1 MRRKVTLSEVADSAG
16 VSVQTVSNVVN
27 NKPVVS
33 EETRQL
39 VLTHLSECGYRG
51 NAVAR
56 SLKTNKSRL
65 IGLVVPSMTNSMYAE
80 VAETIVHE
88 AEKRGYTVMMAVTM
102 RDAQSELELVNTI
115 VDHNVA
121 GVLMSSSDPNAQASK
136 MVLNEGVP
144 YVELL
149 NRTGE
154 AGCDVFEADN
164 RRGAQDAV
172 AYLISLGHRQIAHI
186 CGLPNSTGT
195 GRREG
200 FELALAGA
208 GLRDL
213 PELMISGEYTR
224 QGGRIACEKLLA
236 TGRSFSAIFCAS
248 DLMAYG
254 AMEALASHKLMVPE
268 DVSIVGFDDMSMSSL
283 PGINLTTVS
292 FDPVKTGK
300 RAIEQLIRRIEKPS
314 AASASEVH
322 EIAACSLVKR
332 GSTTFASA
340 GVQGSAA
347 ESSEEITEE
356 TTEETTEGSDRGIAF
371 GRGKKKKNTRS

>member
-1 MRRKVTLSEVADSAG
+1 MRRKVTLSEVAESAG

-39 VLTHLSECGYRG
+39 VLTHLSQCGYRG

-80 VAETIVHE
+80 VAETVVRE
-88 AEKRGYTVMMAVTM
+88 AERRGYTVMMAVTM
-102 RDAQSELELVNTI
+102 RDAKTELELVNTV

-121 GVLMSSSDPNAQASK
+121 GVLMSSSDPEAQASK
-136 MVLNEGVP
+136 MVLNLGVP

-154 AGCDVFEADN
+154 EGCDVFEADN

-172 AYLISLGHRQIAHI
+172 EHLIALGHQRIAHI
-186 CGLPNSTGT
+186 CGLPNSTGSR
-195 GRREG
+195 RREG
-200 FELALAGA
+200 YEQALADA
-208 GLRDL
+208 GLKA
-213 PELMISGEYTR
+213 ESGLMISGEYTR
-224 QGGRIACEKLLA
+224 QGGRAACERLLQS
-236 TGRSFSAIFCAS
+236 GLSFSAIFCAS

-254 AMEALASHKLMVPE
+254 AMEALMAHGLKVP
-268 DVSIVGFDDMSMSSL
+268 DDLSLVGFDDMSMSSL
-283 PGINLTTVS
+283 PGINLSTVS
-292 FDPVKTGK
+292 FDPVKTGQ
-300 RAIEQLIRRIEKPS
+300 RAIEQLIRRIEFPTTMKH
-314 AASASEVH
+314 AAVH

-332 GSTTFASA
+332 GTTA
-340 GVQGSAA
+340 
-347 ESSEEITEE
+347 TL
-356 TTEETTEGSDRGIAF
+356 SDPVR
-371 GRGKKKKNTRS
+371 RSRA

>member
-1 MRRKVTLSEVADSAG
+1 M
-16 VSVQTVSNVVN
+16 QTVSNVVN

-88 AEKRGYTVMMAVTM
+88 AERRGYTVMMAVTM
-102 RDAQSELELVNTI
+102 RDAKNELELVNTI

-121 GVLMSSSDPNAQASK
+121 GILMSSSDPEAQASK
-136 MVLNEGVP
+136 MVLNVGVP

-164 RRGAQDAV
+164 RRGAHDAV
-172 AYLISLGHRQIAHI
+172 SHLIELGHRRIAHI

-200 FELALAGA
+200 YEQALSDA
-208 GLRDL
+208 GLSVD
-213 PELMISGEYTR
+213 PELLIGGKYTR
-224 QGGRIACEKLLA
+224 QGGREACEALLSA
-236 TGRSFSAIFCAS
+236 QRSFSAVFCAS

-254 AMEALASHKLMVPE
+254 AMEALANHGLKVP
-268 DVSIVGFDDMSMSSL
+268 DDISIVGFDDMSMSSL
-283 PGINLTTVS
+283 PGINLSTVS
-292 FDPVKTGK
+292 FDPVKTGQ
-300 RAIEQLIRRIEKPS
+300 RAIDQLIRRMEKP
-314 AASASEVH
+314 ASVTGAEVH
-322 EIAACSLVKR
+322 EIAACTLVKR
-332 GSTTFASA
+332 GTTAPVSDSA
-340 GVQGSAA
+340 RQV
-347 ESSEEITEE
+347 
-356 TTEETTEGSDRGIAF
+356 
-371 GRGKKKKNTRS
+371 GKKARNVRS

>member
-1 MRRKVTLSEVADSAG
+1 MRRKVTLSEVAESAG

-39 VLTHLSECGYRG
+39 VLAHLNECGYRG

-88 AEKRGYTVMMAVTM
+88 AERRGYTVMMAVTM
-102 RDAQSELELVNTI
+102 RDAKTELELANTI

-121 GVLMSSSDPNAQASK
+121 GVLMSSSDPEAQASK
-136 MVLNEGVP
+136 MVLNVGVP

-164 RRGAQDAV
+164 CRGARDAV
-172 AYLISLGHRQIAHI
+172 EYLISLGHRRIAHI
-186 CGLPNSTGT
+186 SGLPNSTGSR
-195 GRREG
+195 RREG
-200 FELALAGA
+200 YEKALVEA
-208 GLRDL
+208 GLSIDADL
-213 PELMISGEYTR
+213 VVSGEYTR
-224 QGGRIACEKLLA
+224 QGGRRACETLLDSGQVFTA
-236 TGRSFSAIFCAS
+236 VFCAS

-254 AMEALASHKLMVPE
+254 AMEALASRALAVPG
-268 DVSIVGFDDMSMSSL
+268 DVSVVGFDDMSMSSL
-283 PGINLTTVS
+283 PGINLSTVS
-292 FDPVKTGK
+292 FNPVKTGQ
-300 RAIEQLIRRIEKPS
+300 RAIEQLIRRIELPTGVQGD
-314 AASASEVH
+314 AVH
-322 EIAACSLVKR
+322 EIAACTLVTR
-332 GSTTFASA
+332 ATT
-340 GVQGSAA
+340 AA
-347 ESSEEITEE
+347 VNQKSDE
-356 TTEETTEGSDRGIAF
+356 TT
-371 GRGKKKKNTRS
+371 